1 MQVLLDNLAAVVIG
15 STVLLIVAF
24 TQFRGQEAA
33 IDGVQYYAAKS
44 QMVDFV
50 RQVQLDLHNVGAGVS
65 NADVETGQALV
76 SYSATGDTTAVFT
89 FQTYADSLSFAPKVG
104 ADVVCYRRELT
115 GETAYV
121 RAPATGGYEEKPT
134 FRIVRRVNPTAPAAC
149 TGGTET
155 SKSMASLTEFH
166 ISLQRDNGTETSTFS
181 EVRQIGLHVR
191 GVSPLGGGETEHLG
205 GMRQHVD
212 ETRFNSIIRPPNLTR
227 YEP

>member
-15 STVLLIVAF
+15 STVLLIIAF

-50 RQVQLDLHNVGAGVS
+50 RQLQVDLHNVGAGVP
-65 NADVETGQALV
+65 NADIETGEAIV
-76 SYSATGDTTAVFT
+76 TYATTGDTTEAFA
-89 FQTYADSLSFAPKVG
+89 FRTYADSLSFAPKPG
-104 ADVVCYRRELT
+104 PDVVCYRRELT

-121 RAPATGGYEEKPT
+121 RDPAAGGYEEKPT
-134 FRIVRRVNPTAPAAC
+134 FRIVRRVNPTSSADC

-155 SKSMASLTEFH
+155 SASMASLTEFH
-166 ISLQRDNGTETSTFS
+166 IDLRRDNGSTTPNYS
-181 EVRQIGLHVR
+181 EVRQLGVHVR

-205 GMRQHVD
+205 GMKQHVD
-212 ETRFNSIIRPPNLTR
+212 ETRFNGIVRPPNLTR
-227 YEP
+227 YAP